1 MRFPILA
8 FGAFALSGCR
18 GNPTSGTPAA
28 APPPAG
34 AAFRVT
40 TEGATTI
47 DNLRTEGRP
56 ALTCGDVRIRFVL
69 QELSGVGAKVLR
81 QETLV
86 VERDGGVQPGR
97 TSDVDVS
104 VPAGGRGVVETEW
117 TFCGERAV
125 DFPLRLKSDL
135 SIRDE
140 RGNEQRLATEA
151 VLAALQP

>member
-8 FGAFALSGCR
+8 FGAIRAVGLPWKPDVRQPRS
-18 GNPTSGTPAA
+18 AA
-28 APPPAG
+28 AAAG

-40 TEGATTI
+40 TDGATTI
-47 DNLRTEGRP
+47 DNLRTEGSP

-69 QELSGVGAKVLR
+69 QELSGVGAQVLR

-97 TSDVDVS
+97 TSVVDVS
-104 VPAGGRGVVETEW
+104 VPAAGRAVVETEW
-117 TFCGERAV
+117 AFCGERAV

-135 SIRDE
+135 TIRDE
-140 RGNEQRLATEA
+140 RG
-151 VLAALQP
+151 